1 MTKES
6 RIATNMR
13 LFYIL
18 DVFGQK
24 QRPLTPSEINHELN
38 WPKQTVHRLCKSMV
52 EEGFLTYD
60 SSAKRLL
67 PSPHLRAIASG
78 LIASDWINT
87 AIHQALETL
96 SAKVQ
101 ETVNF
106 VLPEQPGMRYKDR
119 VLTNWAFQVH
129 LPVGSHVP
137 FHCTS
142 SGKTYLASL
151 PPKAR
156 KTMLAALDYQPMT
169 NNTHRSMS
177 SLEAELKT
185 VSKQGYALDNEE
197 FMEGMV
203 AIAVPVYDLRGRY
216 HASLAFHGPTMR
228 LNIHDIVDQY
238 EVLREAADQLTRIIF
253 SDNN

>member
-197 FMEGMV
+197 FMDGMV
-203 AIAVPVYDLRGRY
+203 AIAVPVKDNHGRFS
-216 HASLAFHGPTMR
+216 AALAFHGPTQR
-228 LNIHDIVDQY
+228 ISIENALARKDI
-238 EVLREAADQLTRIIF
+238 LTEAAKQLADSLF
-253 SDNN
+253 NED